1 MHTTRE
7 SAHGEPSLGSQID
20 DLGRRIKDVGE
31 RFDLKAFTEAH
42 PIVAIGAAF
51 AVGALLG
58 LAANHK
64 RSPDRGIVS
73 GAIAAMFTA
82 LAMGAV
88 KDLAMRNVA
97 TAAKDWLGDK
107 PVH

>member
-1 MHTTRE
+1 MQTT
-7 SAHGEPSLGSQID
+7 SANGEPSLVSQID
-20 DLGRRIKDVGE
+20 DLGRRIKEASE

-42 PIVAIGAAF
+42 PLVAIGAAF

-58 LAANHK
+58 MAAKHK
-64 RSPDRGIVS
+64 HSSDRGIVG
-73 GAIAAMFTA
+73 GAIAALFTA
-82 LAMGAV
+82 IAMGAV